1 MVTAQVMAALAP
13 TVAAALLAHDTSS
26 SPRLFTQRGTAT
38 AVVDTGA
45 IVVRLANGT
54 SERVQLI
61 GLAALAAGSCGYA
74 HARADVKMLVVGKP
88 VWLAVVK
95 VESRRAGQR
104 TVLAY
109 AIMPGGLDVGLEL
122 IKRGDAT
129 VQAGQHPFKLFTT
142 YTRAQTTAETN
153 SIGLWAC
160 SNSPA
165 PATSAPTRPVKPQ
178 AGPSKP
184 HDPPS
189 GAASDNPHH
198 R

>member
-1 MVTAQVMAALAP
+1 MAALAP
-13 TVAAALLAHDTSS
+13 TVAAALLAHDPSS

-54 SERVQLI
+54 SERVRLV
-61 GLAALAAGSCGYA
+61 GLAALAAGSCAYA

-95 VESRRAGQR
+95 AGYRRAGQP
-104 TVLAY
+104 TVFAY
-109 AIMPGGLDVGLEL
+109 AIMPGGLDLGLEL

-129 VQAGQHPFKLFTT
+129 VQADQHPFKLFTT
-142 YTRAQTTAETN
+142 YTHAQATAQTN

-160 SNSPA
+160 SPA
-165 PATSAPTRPVKPQ
+165 PPTPAPPRPVKPQ

-184 HDPPS
+184 HDHPT
-189 GAASDNPHH
+189 GAASDNAHH